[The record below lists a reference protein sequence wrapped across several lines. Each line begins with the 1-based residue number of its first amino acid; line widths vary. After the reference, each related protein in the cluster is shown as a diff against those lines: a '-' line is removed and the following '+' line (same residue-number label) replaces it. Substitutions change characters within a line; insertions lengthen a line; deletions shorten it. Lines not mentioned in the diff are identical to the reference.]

1 MKYKT
6 EDSGIQ
12 TSSRVSTDGE
22 NSISDDQDPDEI
34 MKRDRIKFITK
45 LLIDSKYGLMDDVNY
60 NRGLTE
66 LKDQVGMTENGVG
79 PVVNEVP
86 PGSFADQPHNH
97 ISLIPRSTKIQADRV
112 RIYLDNYYSKLEGS
126 ISIENSEHL
135 HEGVEGVYN
144 PLQVIRNRKIKKKY
158 NEMPPRQLSMQK
170 PPLIAILEFSKKPHK
185 KMPWFVDVAERASD
199 LTWRTSHWDEL
210 RDPQGNLWFGNKG
223 NAYDSVSPADG
234 QHKHKHEHKHHR
246 HHIHRPH
253 HIPRSNRRPSGS
265 QDTVVDDHI
274 KGFPEPPKIFIG
286 SEMGSNEKEDN
297 NHLVPHETID
307 QDSISG
313 DSDRSRFN
321 RFEMMI
327 GKKPRWSKSPSSRR
341 KSHGSVDKLSV
352 PLNHSKSAS
361 IGSRTLRHSPA
372 STSSVLTNHGSS
384 VPASSIAATDSQS
397 QRSNLLS
404 AIPIQRARNIT
415 QDQSDAEVAV
425 EDEEDEVDPLQPV
438 ESGRQVDEQLQK
450 YRSDARYMM
459 CTFRVLKHR
468 KMTDDLIRKRYVQS
482 KCKPQQD
489 EDMSLIINKTS
500 KMLHTYDAELDKAL
514 EKGNNY
520 ASSLLNDY
528 SMRVETLISTTDR
541 ILSDINTT
549 LTLKLK
555 VFQENAD
562 RFGTLRLMKSQK
574 LTKFL
579 YRMLEFGIVMVCWS
593 IWLVVSVVKYIKF
606 AFVFTLK
613 LLKWMLW

>member
-1 MKYKT
+1 MKSKIDAGT
-6 EDSGIQ
+6 VQ
-12 TSSRVSTDGE
+12 TNTRESTDGE
-22 NSISDDQDPDEI
+22 NSVPEDKDANEVV
-34 MKRDRIKFITK
+34 KRNRIKFVTK

-66 LKDQVGMTENGVG
+66 LNDKPGVVNSESG
-79 PVVNEVP
+79 PVVNNGNSET
-86 PGSFADQPHNH
+86 FADRPQNH
-97 ISLIPRSTKIQADRV
+97 IGSIPRSTKIQADRV
-112 RIYLDNYYSKLEGS
+112 RIYLDNYYSKIEGS

-158 NEMPPRQLSMQK
+158 HELPPRQLSMQK

-185 KMPWFVDVAERASD
+185 RMPWFVDVAERASD

-210 RDPQGNLWFGNKG
+210 VDPHGNLWFGSNG
-223 NAYDSVSPADG
+223 GVSPMEGA
-234 QHKHKHEHKHHR
+234 HKQKHEHRHHR
-246 HHIHRPH
+246 HHIRRPH
-253 HIPRSNRRPSGS
+253 HVPRSSRRPSGS
-265 QDTVVDDHI
+265 QDTVVEDNP
-274 KGFPEPPKIFIG
+274 KTSFEAPKILIA
-286 SEMGSNEKEDN
+286 SEADSSEKDDS
-297 NHLVPHETID
+297 NHLATHETTE
-307 QDSISG
+307 QDSISAE
-313 DSDRSRFN
+313 SDRSRIN

-327 GKKPRWSKSPSSRR
+327 GKKPRWSKSPRR

-352 PLNHSKSAS
+352 PLNYKTAS
-361 IGSRTLRHSPA
+361 GGPRSLKHSPA

-384 VPASSIAATDSQS
+384 VGGNSASSAELQL
-397 QRSNLLS
+397 QRTNLLS
-404 AIPIQRARNIT
+404 AVPIQRARNPA

-425 EDEEDEVDPLQPV
+425 EDDEDEVDLPRSM

-450 YRSDARYMM
+450 YRNNARYIMS
-459 CTFRVLKHR
+459 TFRVIRHR
-468 KMTDDLIRKRYVQS
+468 KMTDDIIRKRYVQNR
-482 KCKPQQD
+482 CKPQQE
-489 EDMSLIINKTS
+489 EDMSVIISKTS
-500 KMLHTYDAELDKAL
+500 EMLKTYDTELDRAL
-514 EKGNNY
+514 NKGNNY

-574 LTKFL
+574 LTKAL
-579 YRMLEFGIVMVCWS
+579 YRMLEFVIVMVFWS
-593 IWLVVSVVKYIKF
+593 IWLVVSIFKYIKC
-606 AFVFTLK
+606 AFFFTLK